1 MGKNRYASINAHN
14 GMELGRHDDLWSLF
28 YLLIELTYGRL
39 PWKKLKGK
47 NEVGAKKRKFN
58 HNRFFDKERI
68 PNELKPFLEHLW
80 KLDYYSKV
88 PRFQTSKLKLF
99 FSQITS

>member
-1 MGKNRYASINAHN
+1 MGRYASINAHN

-58 HNRFFDKERI
+58 HDRFFDKERI

-88 PRFQTSKLKLF
+88 PRSQTSKLTLF
-99 FSQITS
+99 SF